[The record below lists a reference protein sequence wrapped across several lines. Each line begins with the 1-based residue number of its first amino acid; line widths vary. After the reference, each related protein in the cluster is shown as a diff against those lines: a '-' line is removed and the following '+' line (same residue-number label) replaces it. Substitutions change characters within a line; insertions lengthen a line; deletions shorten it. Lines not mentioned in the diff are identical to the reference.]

1 MSSTQDFGLDV
12 SRETFE
18 RLSIYE
24 SLLKKWNPA
33 INLVSKASISELRVR
48 HFVDSAQIFTLMPL
62 GAKKWVDI
70 GSGGGFPGMVCA
82 IICAEK
88 SPDTQF
94 HLVESDT
101 RKSTF
106 LRSVAQKT
114 GVTVQ
119 VHSERIEK
127 MYAFKAD
134 VLSARALASLEKL
147 LEFSA
152 PHLQNDGVALFPK
165 GENYKSELKA
175 AQENW
180 SFDWE
185 EHQSTTGSNSVVLRI
200 GNIKRV

>member
-33 INLVSKASISELRVR
+33 INLVSKSSISELRVR
-48 HFVDSAQIFTLMPL
+48 HFVDSAQIFALMPRD
-62 GAKKWVDI
+62 AKKWVDI

-94 HLVESDT
+94 HLVESDM

-106 LRSVAQKT
+106 LRSVAQQA

-119 VHSERIEK
+119 VHSNRIEK
-127 MYAFKAD
+127 MEPFKAD

-165 GENYKSELKA
+165 GENYKSELKV

-180 SFDWE
+180 NFDCE

>member
-1 MSSTQDFGLDV
+1 MSTTEDFGLDV

-18 RLSIYE
+18 RLSVYE
-24 SLLKKWNPA
+24 ALLKKWNPV
-33 INLVSKASISELRVR
+33 INLVSRSSISDLRAR
-48 HFVDSAQIFTLMPL
+48 HFVDSTQVFSLMPQ
-62 GAKKWVDI
+62 GAKRWVDI

-82 IICAEK
+82 IIGAEK

-94 HLVESDT
+94 HLVESDM

-106 LRSVAQKT
+106 LRSVAREV
-114 GVTVQ
+114 GVSVQ

-127 MYAFKAD
+127 MDSFKAD
-134 VLSARALASLEKL
+134 VLSARALASLDKL

-152 PHLQNDGVALFPK
+152 PHLQENGVALFPK
-165 GENYKSELKA
+165 GETYKSELSQ
-175 AQENW
+175 AQERW
-180 SFDWE
+180 QFDCE